1 MWIRGQTRAI
11 VNLDYV
17 TSIEARVME
26 ASYSISERGP
36 QWEVIAY
43 RRPPGQDAILVN
55 MLDART
61 AGAVVDRLGGAIMAE
76 ARLVDV
82 LDLVEEVRYDAQ
94 KAAAKQ
100 SAITEASSNAPA
112 PDGAP
117 AGVTPS

>member
-26 ASYSISERGP
+26 ASYSNAQRAP

-43 RRPPGQDAILVN
+43 RRPPGQDAILTN

-61 AGAVVDRLGGAIMAE
+61 AAAIVDRLGGAIMAE
-76 ARLVDV
+76 ATLVDV
-82 LDLVEEVRYDAQ
+82 QDLLEEVRYDAQ
-94 KAAAKQ
+94 KSAAKQ
-100 SAITEASSNAPA
+100 SAIGEAAPEPSEKA
-112 PDGAP
+112 S
-117 AGVTPS
+117 AGLTPS

>member
-1 MWIRGQTRAI
+1 MWVRGQTRAI
-11 VNLDYV
+11 VNVDYV
-17 TSIEARVME
+17 TAIEARVME
-26 ASYSISERGP
+26 ASYSNARDP

-61 AGAVVDRLGGAIMAE
+61 AAAVVDRLGGAIMAE

-82 LDLVEEVRYDAQ
+82 VDLLQEVRYASE
-94 KAAAKQ
+94 KAR
-100 SAITEASSNAPA
+100 TEVMARRPEAES
-112 PDGAP
+112 P

>member
-26 ASYSISERGP
+26 ASYSNTQREP

-43 RRPPGQDAILVN
+43 RRPPGQDAILAN

-61 AGAVVDRLGGAIMAE
+61 AAAVVDRLGGAIMAE
-76 ARLVDV
+76 ATLVDV
-82 LDLVEEVRYDAQ
+82 LDLVEEVRYASE
-94 KAAAKQ
+94 KARK
-100 SAITEASSNAPA
+100 EVLAPG
-112 PDGAP
+112 PEAP